1 MKFGFSIYSLWNAM
15 RRGEMTVE
23 EAFAWIAENG
33 GDHIE
38 IIDFGPQEE
47 PEKLAE
53 LSQKYNLPISAYS
66 IGSMLAQGD
75 EANYEAE
82 LTRLKG
88 QIDKARIMG
97 TKLVRCDMVRVMMGR
112 GETGVEIYDRI
123 FPLMVKGARELA
135 DYAAQYDM
143 EITIENHGTLMNGA
157 DRVKRLLLA
166 VDRPNY
172 GCTVDIGNALCV
184 DEDPEVCV
192 EALLPF
198 AKRVHIKDFY
208 VRKDPYVI
216 GARHLEGYV
225 SRDPGAL
232 GDGSWLT
239 TKHKRFLRGSIIG
252 HGDIDMR
259 AVIQKIVDAGYDG
272 DMTIEFE
279 GMEEPKLACKLSMD
293 NLRQIVEI
301 CKK

>member
-38 IIDFGPQEE
+38 IIDFGPQET

-53 LSQKYNLPISAYS
+53 LSKKYNLPISAYS

-88 QIDKARIMG
+88 EIDKARTMG
-97 TKLVRCDMVRVMMGR
+97 AKLVRCDMVRVMMGR

-123 FPLMVKGARELA
+123 FPTMVKGARELA
-135 DYAAQYDM
+135 DYAAQFDM
-143 EITIENHGTLMNGA
+143 EISIENHGTLMNGA
-157 DRVKRLLLA
+157 ERVKRLLLA

-172 GCTVDIGNALCV
+172 GCTVDIGNVLCV

-192 EALLPF
+192 EELIPF

-208 VRKDPYVI
+208 VRKDGYAI
-216 GARHLEGYV
+216 GAK
-225 SRDPGAL
+225 SMADSKNNDPGAL

-239 TKHKRFLRGSIIG
+239 TRHKRFLRGAIIG

-259 AVIQKIVDAGYDG
+259 AVLQKVVDSGYDG
-272 DMTIEFE
+272 DLTIEFE
-279 GMEEPKLACKLSMD
+279 GMEEPTLACKLSMA
-293 NLRQIVEI
+293 NLRQIVAM
-301 CKK
+301 CKN